1 MSSTS
6 RIILDQY
13 AGIDKQWHKTS
24 INAKLN
30 KKLQKADT
38 KKISKSVFS
47 IWQKELLKL
56 KWKKYIEKMCEYQ
69 WEKTIEKWINEEG
82 HQKNTNK
89 IIKKKEKW
97 RKKINKEW

>member
-30 KKLQKADT
+30 KKPQKADT
-38 KKISKSVFS
+38 KKISKSIFS
-47 IWQKELLKL
+47 IWQKELSRIKR
-56 KWKKYIEKMCEYQ
+56 KKYIEKNVRISTR
-69 WEKTIEKWINEEG
+69 KTIEKLINKKG
-82 HQKNTNK
+82 H
-89 IIKKKEKW
+89 
-97 RKKINKEW
+97 KKIQTR